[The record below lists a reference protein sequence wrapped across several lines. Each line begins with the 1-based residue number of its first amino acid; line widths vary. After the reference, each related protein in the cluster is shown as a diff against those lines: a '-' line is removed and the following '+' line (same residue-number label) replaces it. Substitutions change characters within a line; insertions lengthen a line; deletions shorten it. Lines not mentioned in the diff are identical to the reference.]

1 MSHDDMSNSSGFN
14 EAAAS
19 FSWNGPKK
27 AINPYL
33 DPAEVAPES
42 ALSNLITLYAA
53 DNEQEQLRRE
63 AQVSRSGSVI
73 SLMNPVILSSA
84 KWSRISS
91 LAG

>member
-33 DPAEVAPES
+33 DPAGVMC
-42 ALSNLITLYAA
+42 
-53 DNEQEQLRRE
+53 
-63 AQVSRSGSVI
+63 VSLFSI
-73 SLMNPVILSSA
+73 Q
-84 KWSRISS
+84 
-91 LAG
+91 